1 MVAPLGHALTPC
13 QAAADSSWLG
23 REWFDKINLLCLSK
37 VEAGHYLA
45 VVTSF

>member
-23 REWFDKINLLCLSK
+23 SEWFDKINLLCLSDIQK
-37 VEAGHYLA
+37 SKPATILL
-45 VVTSF
+45 S